1 VDRAGV
7 ARGANMIS
15 RDIGDRSQ
23 TARMLNNVGTVL
35 WQKEDLEGARRAF
48 EEAAQVFES
57 LGESRYTATA
67 LSNLG
72 EVLHRQ
78 KQLEAARRR
87 FEAALEICRRLA
99 LPEDTGRPGA
109 RRLRSD
115 AAAAAKL
122 AGKGRP

>member
-1 VDRAGV
+1 VPFL
-7 ARGANMIS
+7 
-15 RDIGDRSQ
+15 
-23 TARMLNNVGTVL
+23 TARLGSLERFHRTL
-35 WQKEDLEGARRAF
+35 WVEPAGSILQSRVATAEGARRAF